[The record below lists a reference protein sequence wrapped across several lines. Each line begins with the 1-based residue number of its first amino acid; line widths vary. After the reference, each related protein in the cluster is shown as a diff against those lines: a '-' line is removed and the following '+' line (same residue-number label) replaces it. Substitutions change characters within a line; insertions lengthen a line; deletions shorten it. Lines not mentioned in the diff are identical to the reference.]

1 MSADAPPLRR
11 PPARRSA
18 FTLIE
23 LLVVIA
29 IIAILI
35 ALLLPAVQQAR
46 AAARRTQCKNNFKQL
61 ALALHNY
68 HDTHS
73 VFPYGYMDSGT
84 YHRRDTWM
92 QQILPF
98 IDQAPLYNQYQAW
111 TGQWIMDTPPEI
123 KDLKLAGFMCPSDPS
138 GPATGANGGMR
149 SGGEGF
155 QGNYVV
161 CAGDR
166 PMNATTDI
174 KGMFYGHSRHKMRD
188 MKDGSS
194 NTAFLSEVIIRG
206 SSGGGWGGG
215 GGYWG
220 GGRGGGYGFIT
231 EEPPNTT
238 LPDQIYQC
246 KDTNYPSAPC
256 TSLFTYS
263 NGRIYARS
271 YHIGGVHLG
280 LGDGSI
286 RFVSENLDRGLFQAL
301 GTRQGGEVLGEF

>member
-1 MSADAPPLRR
+1 MSVQISSMRPSKRVRR
-11 PPARRSA
+11 A

-46 AAARRTQCKNNFKQL
+46 AAARRTQCKNHFKQIV
-61 ALALHNY
+61 LALHNY

-73 VFPYGYMDSGT
+73 VFPYGYMDAGT
-84 YHRRDTWM
+84 YHRRDTWV
-92 QQILPF
+92 QQVLPY
-98 IDQAPLYNQYQAW
+98 IDQAPLYSNYQAW
-111 TGQWIMDTPPEI
+111 TGQWIMDTPAEM
-123 KDLKLAGFMCPSDPS
+123 KDLPLTAFMCPDDPA
-138 GPATGANGGMR
+138 GPATGANGGLR
-149 SGGEGF
+149 SGGQGF
-155 QGNYVV
+155 QGNYVA
-161 CAGDR
+161 CAGDE
-166 PMNATTDI
+166 PMNGTTDSR
-174 KGMFYGHSRHKMRD
+174 GMFFGHSRKKMRD
-188 MKDGSS
+188 MVDGSS

-206 SSGGGWGGG
+206 STGGGWGGG

-238 LPDQIYQC
+238 LPDEIYAC
-246 KDTNYPSAPC
+246 KDTNFPRAPC
-256 TSLFTYS
+256 TSLTSYA
-263 NGRIYARS
+263 NGRNYARS

-286 RFVSENLDRGLFQAL
+286 RFVSENVDRTLFQAL
-301 GTRQGGEVLGEF
+301 GTRQGSEIIGEY